1 MNYKQEI
8 EIKGSRKYNGE
19 AIGLLGPPGVGKST
33 IGKLLAEKLNIQF
46 YDLDDLIAKSAG
58 VKTIK
63 GIINTQGWPEFKR
76 IQHQCKK
83 DFFENTESKYIL
95 AYGGA
100 VNRPGCNAKLTDE
113 NKNLVKKY
121 LFNICLTPSDE
132 AKEANDILWSR
143 QNDGKRETGCKTKK
157 EHYTYVEGLIPQYI
171 KVADL
176 VVFTHAAT
184 IVDTVEGIM
193 KVVGE
198 KASNDFA
205 E

>member
-1 MNYKQEI
+1 M
-8 EIKGSRKYNGE
+8 
-19 AIGLLGPPGVGKST
+19 
-33 IGKLLAEKLNIQF
+33 
-46 YDLDDLIAKSAG
+46 
-58 VKTIK
+58 
-63 GIINTQGWPEFKR
+63 
-76 IQHQCKK
+76 
-83 DFFENTESKYIL
+83 
-95 AYGGA
+95 
-100 VNRPGCNAKLTDE
+100 
-113 NKNLVKKY
+113 
-121 LFNICLTPSDE
+121 
-132 AKEANDILWSR
+132 WSR